1 MMSTK
6 RKLEVKKLPR
16 YLLLHVRRFSKNN
29 FFKEKNQTIV
39 NFPLTKLDLSELVS
53 SETATEYDLV
63 ANIIH

>member
-29 FFKEKNQTIV
+29 FFKEKNHTIV